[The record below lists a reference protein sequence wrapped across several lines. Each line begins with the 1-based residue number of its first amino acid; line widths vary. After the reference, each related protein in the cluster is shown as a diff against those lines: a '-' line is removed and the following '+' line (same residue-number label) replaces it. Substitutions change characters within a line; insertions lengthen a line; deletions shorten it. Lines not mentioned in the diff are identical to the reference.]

1 MAPSPGMLPAAGMVP
16 SFEMLS
22 LAAGMAPSPG
32 MLPAAG
38 MVMDAGAYHAAN
50 WPSERPR

>member
-1 MAPSPGMLPAAGMVP
+1 MEPSFGMLSLEAGMV
-16 SFEMLS
+16 
-22 LAAGMAPSPG
+22 PSPG

-50 WPSERPR
+50 WPSDRPR